1 MYAQAVLPSDQ
12 VLIPTP
18 STPASITTFERLL
31 GAVELNLL
39 PCNEQSPQSDAAA
52 AAAYHL
58 RSGGQRVRARL
69 AIHAG
74 LSLQLAHGDIIALA
88 TTAELLHNASLI
100 HDDLQDRDTL
110 RHGVATVWSA
120 FGDNTAICAGDLLLA
135 SAYGALGAFG
145 QPARL
150 PALLKL
156 TLAHTARAIHGQ
168 CTDLAGPKH
177 HDVVSYEAMAM
188 AKSGALL
195 SLPTELALLA
205 AGRADALA
213 SARCAAESFAVGY
226 QIVDDIDDIDTDSSP
241 LKIAHSFNIVLL
253 LQAGEQIH
261 EEIHKQTHQQARGQ
275 TRDQMSSQSAARV
288 AAVQLA
294 RQHFERATIAAAE
307 LPDGSGDLLT
317 ALIRRLAQ
325 RL

>member
-18 STPASITTFERLL
+18 SIPASITTSERLL

-39 PCNEQSPQSDAAA
+39 PCKEQWPQSDAAA

-74 LSLQLAHGDIIALA
+74 LKLQLAHGDIIALA

-100 HDDLQDRDTL
+100 HDDLQDRDAL
-110 RHGVATVWSA
+110 RHGVATVWSL

-135 SAYGALGAFG
+135 SAYGALGTFG

-150 PALLKL
+150 PALLNL

-168 CTDLAGPKH
+168 CTDLAGPKR
-177 HDVVSYEAMAM
+177 HDIASYEAMAM

-205 AGRADALA
+205 AGRADVLA

-226 QIVDDIDDIDTDSSP
+226 QIVDDIDDIGIDSDP
-241 LKIAHSFNIVLL
+241 LKVAHSFNIVLL
-253 LQAGEQIH
+253 LQAGAQANEQM
-261 EEIHKQTHQQARGQ
+261 
-275 TRDQMSSQSAARV
+275 RDPASDQSAARA

-307 LPDGSGDLLT
+307 LPDGSGDLLLT
-317 ALIRRLAQ
+317 LISRLAQ